1 MRTKLQQWSFSG
13 LLLILGPTTALSAPP
28 PWAPAHGYRAQQ
40 MIAYSPYLSL
50 DPGQCNR
57 DLLGGALGGAAGAII
72 GSRVDHQDD
81 RLVAIL
87 GGTAIGVLV
96 GGVIG
101 QWMDSIDQN
110 CVAQSLEQ
118 APNNSRITW
127 QGAGPVEYSVTPLET
142 IENGQRYCRR
152 YRTTAVIAG
161 QDREVYG
168 TACRTAKGDWRLA
181 D

>member
-1 MRTKLQQWSFSG
+1 MLA
-13 LLLILGPTTALSAPP
+13 PTTAQAAPP
-28 PWAPAHGYRAQQ
+28 PWAPVHGYTAQQ
-40 MIAYSPYLSL
+40 TIAYSPYLSL
-50 DPGQCNR
+50 DPGRCNR
-57 DLLGGALGGAAGAII
+57 DLLSEALGGAASAAI
-72 GSRVDHQDD
+72 GSRVDHRDD

-110 CVAQSLEQ
+110 CVAQGLEQ
-118 APNNSRITW
+118 APTNNRIAW
-127 QGAGPVEYSVTPLET
+127 QGAGPVEYSVTPLKT
-142 IENGQRYCRR
+142 IENEQRHCRR
-152 YRTTAVIAG
+152 YRATAVIAG

-168 TACRTAKGDWRLA
+168 TACRTPEGDWHLA